1 MIVPPT
7 LLPSIITAITKI
19 ASSIGPMIAK
29 YVPMVIETVGK
40 NLPKVIHTV
49 EAISLATDVL
59 KPNER
64 VDELGAKAM
73 AAEKKPEDFVKI
85 NDYIDYLRNDVTINT
100 KELSTDSVGVMT
112 RQAVGLVIATKGIGT
127 ALEVDVSIPFLN
139 AISHLNIDPKVAIAL
154 VKSYEASGLKADDV
168 QKYLDGTLS
177 IEETHQHSD
186 TFVDAYQATN
196 PSMSAEEAEDAV
208 MELR

>member
-1 MIVPPT
+1 M
-7 LLPSIITAITKI
+7 
-19 ASSIGPMIAK
+19 
-29 YVPMVIETVGK
+29 
-40 NLPKVIHTV
+40 
-49 EAISLATDVL
+49 
-59 KPNER
+59 
-64 VDELGAKAM
+64 
-73 AAEKKPEDFVKI
+73 
-85 NDYIDYLRNDVTINT
+85 
-100 KELSTDSVGVMT
+100 
-112 RQAVGLVIATKGIGT
+112 
-127 ALEVDVSIPFLN
+127 
-139 AISHLNIDPKVAIAL
+139 DPKVAIAL